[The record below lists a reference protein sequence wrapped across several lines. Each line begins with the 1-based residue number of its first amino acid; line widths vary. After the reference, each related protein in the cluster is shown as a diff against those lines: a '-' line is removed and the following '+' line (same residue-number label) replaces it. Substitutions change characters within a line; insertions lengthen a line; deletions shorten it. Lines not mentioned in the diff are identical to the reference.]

1 MVNTLRLSLW
11 LSWQELKGRKTVFFI
26 NIALLA
32 LLVAIPVTVDLMGR
46 AREASVQRRLDY
58 IGPSLSIVPVGIT
71 SFELAT
77 AQMKNRTL
85 SLEVYNKIKR
95 DLSALLRGIEPR
107 LITNMPI
114 EGKVY
119 PVIGIDPATV
129 YSYPLIRYSLGK
141 DEALIGTVMAQKTGK
156 SEGDIIRVGNRD
168 FRVRGVIETT
178 AAVEDIAV
186 FITLSVLQEMT
197 GREGEINEIRLFP
210 ESASSLERLR
220 ALLKSFSVPV
230 EIIDSSRGEVAEMQV
245 ETTLRR
251 YQNLLYA
258 ISFVLIAFC
267 IAISTYINLEGRKK
281 ELSTIYTLG
290 VTKGIIFHLIIS
302 RTVWIAL
309 MGALCGNLIALF
321 VTMLQGHQIP
331 VREII
336 SFETLELTVFM
347 TFLIGVGVSIPF
359 SLYAVFR
366 QNLVEYLS

>member
-1 MVNTLRLSLW
+1 
-11 LSWQELKGRKTVFFI
+11 
-26 NIALLA
+26 
-32 LLVAIPVTVDLMGR
+32 
-46 AREASVQRRLDY
+46 
-58 IGPSLSIVPVGIT
+58 
-71 SFELAT
+71 
-77 AQMKNRTL
+77 
-85 SLEVYNKIKR
+85 
-95 DLSALLRGIEPR
+95 
-107 LITNMPI
+107 
-114 EGKVY
+114 
-119 PVIGIDPATV
+119 
-129 YSYPLIRYSLGK
+129 
-141 DEALIGTVMAQKTGK
+141 MAQKTGK
-156 SEGDIIRVGNRD
+156 SEGDLIRVGNRD

-230 EIIDSSRGEVAEMQV
+230 EIIDSSRGEVAERQV